1 MVQNDGYNLID
12 LSKDMVAKKCM
23 NLVLTTNALLTIA
36 DSYDDLPGD
45 LVETLMAMDF
55 KKMDLTNSVSACQG
69 DCRKIGGV
77 KEKADVQTSAF
88 FD

>member
-1 MVQNDGYNLID
+1 MWEDVY
-12 LSKDMVAKKCM
+12 
-23 NLVLTTNALLTIA
+23 
-36 DSYDDLPGD
+36 
-45 LVETLMAMDF
+45 
-55 KKMDLTNSVSACQG
+55 VSWQKERPRKNQERPRKNQG

>member
-1 MVQNDGYNLID
+1 
-12 LSKDMVAKKCM
+12 M
-23 NLVLTTNALLTIA
+23 NLVFSMNALITIA

-55 KKMDLTNSVSACQG
+55 TKMDLSNSVSACQG

>member
-1 MVQNDGYNLID
+1 
-12 LSKDMVAKKCM
+12 M
-23 NLVLTTNALLTIA
+23 NLVFSMNALITIA

-69 DCRKIGGV
+69 DCRKIG
-77 KEKADVQTSAF
+77 
-88 FD
+88 

>member
-1 MVQNDGYNLID
+1 MWEDVYVSWQKERPRKNQRNVPEKI
-12 LSKDMVAKKCM
+12 
-23 NLVLTTNALLTIA
+23 T
-36 DSYDDLPGD
+36 
-45 LVETLMAMDF
+45 
-55 KKMDLTNSVSACQG
+55 KMDLTNSVSACQG

>member
-1 MVQNDGYNLID
+1 
-12 LSKDMVAKKCM
+12 M
-23 NLVLTTNALLTIA
+23 NLVFSMNALITIA

-45 LVETLMAMDF
+45 LVETLMAVDV
-55 KKMDLTNSVSACQG
+55 KKMDLTNSGSACQG

-88 FD
+88 F